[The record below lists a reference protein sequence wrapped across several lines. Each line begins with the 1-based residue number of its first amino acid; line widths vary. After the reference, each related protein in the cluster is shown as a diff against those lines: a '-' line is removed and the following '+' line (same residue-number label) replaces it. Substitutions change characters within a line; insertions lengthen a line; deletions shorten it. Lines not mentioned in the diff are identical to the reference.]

1 MTVMI
6 NGSLQRGDEA
16 SISIYD
22 PIVLRGD
29 GCFEA
34 TRIYEGRP
42 FRLWDHLHRLQRS
55 AAALCIDL
63 PPITDIEEWANTV
76 ARRAGDGVLRILVS
90 AGTDGTTTVVVLD
103 HPVPDL
109 PARFRLMPIEVPW
122 HPAGAEWDL
131 AGVKTL
137 SYAPNM
143 AATRR
148 AQAHGFD
155 DALLLSRDRIVL
167 EMPTS
172 SVVWAVDGV
181 LETPSLDLGILESVT
196 RRVVLELCDGLGL
209 ELREGRYPFDR
220 LAAADEAAVLSS
232 VREVRPIVAIG
243 DVAYEPGP
251 LTARLADAFAETVR
265 SELGL

>member
-6 NGSLQRGDEA
+6 NGILQRGDDA
-16 SISIYD
+16 FISIHD

-34 TRIYEGRP
+34 TRVYEGRP
-42 FRLWDHLHRLQRS
+42 FRLWDHLRRLQRS

-63 PPITDIEEWANTV
+63 PPITEIEEWANTV
-76 ARRAGDGVLRILVS
+76 ARRTGDGVLRILVS
-90 AGTDGTTTVVVLD
+90 AGTDNATVVVLD

-196 RRVVLELCDGLGL
+196 RRVVLELCEKLGL
-209 ELREGRYPFDR
+209 KINEGRYPFDR
-220 LAAADEAAVLSS
+220 MAAADEAMVLSS
-232 VREVRPIVAIG
+232 VREIRPIVAVG
-243 DVAYEPGP
+243 DVVYEPGQ
-251 LTARLADAFAETVR
+251 LTARLAEAFAETVR